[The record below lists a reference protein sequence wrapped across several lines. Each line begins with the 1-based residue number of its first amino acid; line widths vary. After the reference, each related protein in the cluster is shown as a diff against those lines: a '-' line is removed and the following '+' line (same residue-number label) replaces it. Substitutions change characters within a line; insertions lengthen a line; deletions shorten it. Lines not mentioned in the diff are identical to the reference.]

1 VVAVVNPNA
10 EISRLKELMPAS
22 ARMKTKL
29 MLSDRQT
36 EVIKAEF
43 PRPWQRSHAVS
54 LNLDLWQRLGLA
66 ERDLLFLRTVCW
78 LGLANLLKPNWYQAM
93 AAAGCLGGVVEL
105 LQGDAV
111 GVLAAGGV
119 AGLAAWQLWRGV
131 KGTEIE
137 VAADDKALQVAQ
149 RRGYDQT
156 EAAQALVKAIEAV
169 PALEG
174 RQVLTVGELI
184 RCQNLRV
191 QAGLAEF
198 SVPGNYGPR

>member
-1 VVAVVNPNA
+1 
-10 EISRLKELMPAS
+10 
-22 ARMKTKL
+22 
-29 MLSDRQT
+29 
-36 EVIKAEF
+36 
-43 PRPWQRSHAVS
+43 
-54 LNLDLWQRLGLA
+54 
-66 ERDLLFLRTVCW
+66 
-78 LGLANLLKPNWYQAM
+78 M

-111 GVLAAGGV
+111 GLLAAGGV

-198 SVPGNYGPR
+198 SVPGNYGSR